1 LSEGDQSARRRAA
14 LATIFDGVAT
24 QMIERVVAEAVR
36 ASNFFGLTGDVAER
50 YGRSI
55 RATLPSALNALVEPD
70 PVERDQKMEVV
81 VASVRRVSEEHHVP
95 AIIERG
101 LVSIAFGFARRL
113 ISQQAG
119 RSGFT
124 ADELDEEF
132 IAFRNE
138 FERKLFH
145 PGP

>member
-1 LSEGDQSARRRAA
+1 LSESDVSARRRA

-24 QMIERVVAEAVR
+24 QMVERVVAEAVR
-36 ASNFFGLTGDVAER
+36 ASNFFGLTGNVAER

-55 RATLPSALNALVEPD
+55 RATLPSALDALVEAN
-70 PVERDQKMEVV
+70 PVERDRKMEVL
-81 VASVRRVSEEHHVP
+81 VASVRGVSVEHHVP

-113 ISQQAG
+113 ISQHSG
-119 RSGFT
+119 PSGFT
-124 ADELDEEF
+124 PDELDAEF

-138 FERKLFH
+138 FEKKLFRSDR
-145 PGP
+145 